1 MSKRS
6 TRAAIAEE
14 TLSILDRGHYT
25 IPNGGQVSIA
35 DQLEAARTGSVLYE
49 PDQLDKVVN
58 NAVVTLQARTH
69 SSVTTFEVVNETTLS
84 AARRL
89 LKEERPAGVLALNF
103 ASAKHP
109 GGGFRGGSQAQE
121 ESLARAS
128 GLYACLIR
136 HRGMYE
142 ANERFGSCL
151 YTDHMI
157 YSPAVPVF
165 RDDDDVLL
173 EAPYLLSFITAPA
186 VNAGAVKDHE
196 RDQIGPVMLERI
208 KKVLA
213 VAVRHEYQTVVLG
226 AWGCGVFHNDPE
238 QVAAWFAGHLTESG
252 AFRSAFRRVVFAVLD
267 PSSQGANI
275 QPFVR
280 RFFNQDSMEI

>member
-6 TRAAIAEE
+6 TRAAIAQE
-14 TLSILDRGHYT
+14 TLSILDRGHYSV
-25 IPNGGQVSIA
+25 PGGRQVSIA
-35 DQLEAARTGSVLYE
+35 DELGAARTGSVLYT
-49 PDQLDKVVN
+49 PDQLEIVVKD
-58 NAVVTLQARTH
+58 VLVTLQHRADSTG
-69 SSVTTFEVVNETTLS
+69 TTFEVVNETTLN

-89 LKEERPAGVLALNF
+89 LSEEGSGRVLALNF

-109 GGGFRGGSQAQE
+109 GGGFQGGSQAQE

-128 GLYACLIR
+128 GLYACLVQ

-157 YSPAVPVF
+157 YSPHVPVF
-165 RDDDDVLL
+165 RDDEDVLL
-173 EAPYLLSFITAPA
+173 EGSYLLSFITAPA
-186 VNAGAVKDHE
+186 VNAGAVKDNEHD
-196 RDQIGPVMLERI
+196 RVGPVMLARI

-213 VAVRHEYQTVVLG
+213 VAVLHGYQTVVLG
-226 AWGCGVFHNDPE
+226 AWGCGVFRNDPE
-238 QVAAWFAGHLTESG
+238 RVAGWFAEHLTESG
-252 AFRSAFRRVVFAVLD
+252 AFRSAFRRVVFVVLD

-280 RFFNQDSMEI
+280 RFRKQ